1 MSLPVLQDEGGVA
14 TEPRVEKDDFVFID
28 TAEALADWT
37 ARMRVEL
44 EAHEDKRCCL
54 DTEAD
59 SLHHFREKV
68 CLLQV
73 ACAGHFALVDPL
85 AISDMTPL
93 LDLLNLGE
101 LWFHGADYDLTLLQR
116 TYGWKPLKMRDTQ
129 IAARLV
135 GHRHF
140 GLAALVKDMVGIE
153 LSKASQKADWSRR
166 PLPDVML
173 RYAVDDV
180 RYLLF
185 IADRLLGELR
195 AQNRE
200 EWFVESCLDLQADVA
215 ERLVAPKEEPW
226 RVQGSGRLQP
236 RGLAFL
242 REAWIWRESIAEERD
257 LPCFRVMSNK
267 QMLAYAEDFERG
279 VEVSAP
285 AGWRPRWKKAFSE
298 VIKEALAL
306 PMGECPPRMKRPKSR
321 FGEEE
326 RALVDRLCGARDQ
339 VANGLEIE
347 SSLLGSRGTLEQ
359 VVAAKSAEGLMMGWQ
374 KELMKEPLSWVQVG
388 EGI

>member
-14 TEPRVEKDDFVFID
+14 TAPGVEPDDFVFID

-93 LDLLNLGE
+93 LELLNLGE

-215 ERLVAPKEEPW
+215 ERMVAPKEEPW

-298 VIKEALAL
+298 VLKEALAL
-306 PMGECPPRMKRPKSR
+306 PIGECPPRMKRPKSR

-374 KELMKEPLSWVQVG
+374 KELMKEPLSWVQG
-388 EGI
+388 GAGI

>member
-1 MSLPVLQDEGGVA
+1 MSLPALQDEGGVA
-14 TEPRVEKDDFVFID
+14 TAPRVEPDDFVFID
-28 TAEALADWT
+28 TAEALVNWT

-298 VIKEALAL
+298 VLKEAQAL
-306 PMGECPPRMKRPKSR
+306 PIGDCPPRMKRPKSR

-374 KELMKEPLSWVQVG
+374 KELMKEPLSWVQSG
-388 EGI
+388 AGI

>member
-14 TEPRVEKDDFVFID
+14 TEPRGEPDDFVFID

-93 LDLLNLGE
+93 LELLNLGE

-215 ERLVAPKEEPW
+215 ERMVAPKEEPW

-298 VIKEALAL
+298 VLKEALAL
-306 PMGECPPRMKRPKSR
+306 PIGECPPRMKRPKSR

-374 KELMKEPLSWVQVG
+374 KELMKEPLSWVQGGAGV
-388 EGI
+388 

>member
-1 MSLPVLQDEGGVA
+1 MSLPVLQDEGGVV
-14 TEPRVEKDDFVFID
+14 TEPRGEPNDFAFID
-28 TAEALADWT
+28 TAEALAEWT
-37 ARMRVEL
+37 ARMKIEL
-44 EAHEDKRCCL
+44 ETHQDKRCCL

-59 SLHHFREKV
+59 SLHHYREKV

-93 LDLLNLGE
+93 LELLNLGE

-135 GHRHF
+135 GHRQF
-140 GLAALVKDMVGIE
+140 GLAALVKEMVGIE

-185 IADRLLGELR
+185 IADRLLGALR

-200 EWFVESCLDLQADVA
+200 EWFLESCLELQADVA

-306 PMGECPPRMKRPKSR
+306 PSGDCPPRLKRPKSR

-326 RALVDRLCGARDQ
+326 RALVDRLCSARDQ
-339 VANGLEIE
+339 VANELEIE

-359 VVAAKSAEGLMMGWQ
+359 VVATKSAEGLMMCWQ
-374 KELMKEPLSWVQVG
+374 KELMKAPLGWVQDSQGV
-388 EGI
+388 

>member
-1 MSLPVLQDEGGVA
+1 MSLPMLQDEGGVA
-14 TEPRVEKDDFVFID
+14 TESRVEPDDFVFID

-37 ARMRVEL
+37 TRMRVEL

-93 LDLLNLGE
+93 LELLNLGE

-140 GLAALVKDMVGIE
+140 GLAALVKEMVGIE

-200 EWFVESCLDLQADVA
+200 EWFVESCLELQADVA

-267 QMLAYAEDFERG
+267 QMLAFAEDFERG

-306 PMGECPPRMKRPKSR
+306 PIGECPPRMKRPKSR

-374 KELMKEPLSWVQVG
+374 KELMKEPLSWVQG
-388 EGI
+388 EAGV

>member
-14 TEPRVEKDDFVFID
+14 TAPGVEPDDFVFID

-93 LDLLNLGE
+93 LELLNLGE

-215 ERLVAPKEEPW
+215 ERMVAPKEEPW

-298 VIKEALAL
+298 VLKEALAL
-306 PMGECPPRMKRPKSR
+306 PIGECPPRMKRPKSR

-374 KELMKEPLSWVQVG
+374 KELMKEPLSWVQGGAGV
-388 EGI
+388 

>member
-14 TEPRVEKDDFVFID
+14 TAPGVEPDDFVFID

-93 LDLLNLGE
+93 LELLNLGE

-215 ERLVAPKEEPW
+215 ERMVAPKEEPW

-298 VIKEALAL
+298 VLKEALAL
-306 PMGECPPRMKRPKSR
+306 PIGECPPRMKRPKSR

-374 KELMKEPLSWVQVG
+374 KELMREPLSWVQG
-388 EGI
+388 GAGI

>member
-28 TAEALADWT
+28 TVEALADWT

-388 EGI
+388 EGV

>member
-14 TEPRVEKDDFVFID
+14 TEPRVEPDDFVFID

-44 EAHEDKRCCL
+44 EAHSDKRCCL

-93 LDLLNLGE
+93 LELLNLGE

-215 ERLVAPKEEPW
+215 ERMVAPKEEPW

-279 VEVSAP
+279 GEVSAP

-298 VIKEALAL
+298 VLKEALAL
-306 PMGECPPRMKRPKSR
+306 PIGECPPRMKRPKSR

-374 KELMKEPLSWVQVG
+374 KELMKEPLSWVQGGAGV
-388 EGI
+388 